1 MKTIIKQFTPYIYVS
16 FLCMVISNVSYAGFF
31 DDLKKQVEKSVKETA
46 DDIKGNIDKSV
57 NDTSNDINKNIDKTI
72 KSAPDNVI
80 RNVKGSENKNGQAIE
95 KDNPQKNEIAQ
106 EIVPADN
113 IKKEDDQIAAQ
124 RDDEDAKWAA
134 QVAEEKARRAK
145 KQLGQAEH
153 MIYQEDVDL
162 ALQENT
168 QAIERARKKDAAER
182 VPGHD
187 HRTQDWHIAHK
198 GVDQFKKMLN
208 TYEVDGLSL
217 GMKISVLEKS
227 LIRQGYKRLSRKII
241 HSGPQYIY
249 RRKTGKNASI
259 VEIRAAEF
267 NDIPNT
273 IIINLHNPDGVKMIA
288 EEKIRLLN
296 TFSGTC
302 FSKRKGYPINCFK
315 YTDTNKLS
323 IEVSSPK
330 QSELKYR
337 ISNVPSRDA
346 K

>member
-31 DDLKKQVEKSVKETA
+31 DNLKKQVEKSVKETA

-80 RNVKGSENKNGQAIE
+80 RNVKGNENKKGQAIE

-145 KQLGQAEH
+145 EQVEQMELT
-153 MIYQEDVDL
+153 IYQEEVDL
-162 ALQENT
+162 ALKENA

-217 GMKISVLEKS
+217 GMKISVLEKTLVS
-227 LIRQGYKRLSRKII
+227 RGYKRHSRKII
-241 HSGPQYIY
+241 KGDPKYIY
-249 RRKTGKNASI
+249 MRKKEKNTST
-259 VEIRAAEF
+259 VEIWGEGF
-267 NDIPNT
+267 NGIPRT
-273 IIINLHNPDGVKMIA
+273 IIINLHNAKGEAMIA
-288 EEKIRLLN
+288 EEKVRLLK
-296 TFSGTC
+296 TFLGTC
-302 FSKRKGYPINCFK
+302 FSKRKGYPIKCFK
-315 YTDTNKLS
+315 FTDTNELS
-323 IEVSSPK
+323 IQVSSPK
-330 QSELKYR
+330 PSELKYR